1 MIKNGE
7 TDYNKTNESL
17 NGGEEAVITGIGIMA
32 PMADSLTQALEI
44 IKSGKSV
51 LKKLEKHDY
60 SAMPLEYGGEIS
72 KEALDAHNL
81 DPIKY
86 KGFQNYIQYGVI
98 AAGKA
103 LADAGLTDAESGRW
117 TCGLYDETRRGAFV
131 STGVNGNNAEALF
144 EAFSFSAAPNG
155 TLDLSAFASEGV
167 GHIHPKWILTALSNN
182 LIFFVTSQYSLK
194 GDNNNVTF
202 TSAGGAYMLSAAINS
217 LKEGGC
223 DMAVVLG
230 ADSILNWQAIDEL
243 GKLGILNDRRLSGAA
258 SSMPAFSRDARGSLP
273 SEGGA
278 ALVIELKKN
287 AVKRGAKVYAAVKGC
302 SQYCEASQSPA
313 PLETGEGFAEVF
325 TRLYRSAAIGPEDRV
340 LVNLNAS
347 AIPQW
352 DAAELNGLKK
362 SLASI
367 SPAALNN
374 IIPCALKPYFGHLFS
389 ASFVFET
396 ALAAAA
402 MKEGSPCPMPH
413 AVSDKEP
420 GGFFSREFPEGGCG
434 KALIFTCCTGGSYA
448 GVALEK
454 L

>member
-1 MIKNGE
+1 MIKNCE
-7 TDYNKTNESL
+7 TYYKKTNEDPK
-17 NGGEEAVITGIGIMA
+17 GGEEAVITGIGIMA
-32 PMADSLTQALEI
+32 PMADSLAQALEI
-44 IKSGKSV
+44 IQSGKSV
-51 LKKLEKHDY
+51 LKRLEKNDY

-72 KEALDAHNL
+72 KEALAAHKL

-103 LADAGLTDAESGRW
+103 LADAGLADPENSSRTGGFYE
-117 TCGLYDETRRGAFV
+117 ETMRGAFV

-144 EAFSFSAAPNG
+144 EAFSVSGGPDG
-155 TLDLSAFASEGV
+155 RLDLSRFASEGA

-217 LKEGGC
+217 LREGGC

-243 GKLGILNDRRLSGAA
+243 CKLGILNDRRLNGAA
-258 SSMPAFSRDARGSLP
+258 SSMPAFSQDARGALP
-273 SEGGA
+273 SEGAA

-287 AVKRGAKVYAAVKGC
+287 AVKRGAKIYAAVKGC
-302 SQYCEASQSPA
+302 SQYCEASESPA

-325 TRLYRSAAIGPEDRV
+325 ARLYRRAEIAVEDKV
-340 LVNLNAS
+340 IVNLNAS
-347 AIPQW
+347 SIPQW

-362 SLASI
+362 SLAGL
-367 SPAALNN
+367 SPAAREN
-374 IIPCALKPYFGHLFS
+374 IKLSALKPYFGHMFS

-396 ALAAAA
+396 ALTAAL
-402 MKEGSPCPMPH
+402 MKEGLSGAHRVP
-413 AVSDKEP
+413 DKEL
-420 GGFFSREFPEGGCG
+420 GRYFSREFPEGGYG